1 MRTSGA
7 SIFFMAGLLA
17 GTAAATVTNATVSIG
32 GLGGF
37 TSCGAQNPPVI
48 CDGVTPA
55 TADVEFEY
63 NDGVSPPTLSLTV
76 ANTSPVTAGV
86 ANPLIT
92 NIYFNVPLGTVS
104 NLTLVSGPPGW
115 SLVYDAD
122 LAVNPNPNGADG
134 MGAYNAQLTTG
145 GGTANGIGN
154 PLADTYCIP
163 VANVVV
169 GPVKFDF
176 TVTLAAGGATINAGS
191 FATAFSV
198 IPPGQKKANVTIHFQ
213 AGGPNCDSGFI
224 TNGPDCTPGS
234 FATGTTPPDGAGLG
248 DVICFTMSGSEGCEG
263 CLTMSLTGNGPTV
276 FPQPPF
282 PDLVIPLT
290 PPVVVILSWAY
301 PNNNVSNC
309 IQVPNDP
316 NLLGLVAYF
325 SAILV
330 DEGTGQFFASAGF
343 SLTVVP

>member
-1 MRTSGA
+1 MRISGA
-7 SIFFMAGLLA
+7 LVFSVAGLLA
-17 GTAAATVTNATVSIG
+17 GTAAATVTNANVSIG

-55 TADVEFEY
+55 TADVQFSY
-63 NDGVSPPTLSLTV
+63 DDGVNPPTLSLTV
-76 ANTSPVTAGV
+76 TNTSPVTPGV
-86 ANPLIT
+86 GNPIIT
-92 NIYFNVPLGTVS
+92 NIYFNVPLGAVTG
-104 NLTLVSGPPGW
+104 LTLVSGPAGW
-115 SLVYDAD
+115 TLNYDAN

-134 MGAYNAQLTTG
+134 MGAYNAQLTNG
-145 GGTANGIGN
+145 GGTANAIGN

-163 VANVVV
+163 VANVVLS
-169 GPVKFDF
+169 PVKFDF
-176 TVTLAAGGATINAGS
+176 TVTLAGGGATVTAES

-198 IPPGQKKANVTIHFQ
+198 IPPGQKKANVTMHFQ

-224 TNGPDCTPGS
+224 TNAPTCRPGS

-248 DVICFTMSGSEGCEG
+248 DVICFNMSGSEGCEG
-263 CLTMSLTGNGPTV
+263 CLTMSLTGNGPLV
-276 FPQPPF
+276 LPQPPF
-282 PDLVIPLT
+282 PDLIVPLT
-290 PPVVVILSWAY
+290 PPIFVVLSWAY

-309 IQVPNDP
+309 LQVPNDP

-325 SAILV
+325 SAVLV
-330 DEGTGQFFASAGF
+330 DEQTGQFFASAGF